1 MSSSELPS
9 QTADLRV
16 MRWGCRS
23 SSMRAEYW
31 TADANRVA
39 DPPNHSTTTWKV
51 FFFFSRTAKVA
62 KGGKLRKTH
71 THTFTFGKPMP
82 ESTASM
88 CKDWLQQRKRKKKN
102 WWPIIEWDLRR
113 NGINRAGANRRK
125 KKGIHTIFIHYQIG
139 KAKCQNLGTLL
150 ESPPFKQNDKQTGE
164 MLQSS
169 GGV

>member
-1 MSSSELPS
+1 M
-9 QTADLRV
+9 QTVWQTHQTIRLRL
-16 MRWGCRS
+16 GKS
-23 SSMRAEYW
+23 
-31 TADANRVA
+31 
-39 DPPNHSTTTWKV
+39 
-51 FFFFSRTAKVA
+51 FFFFAHSQSGQGREAK
-62 KGGKLRKTH
+62 KNTH
-71 THTFTFGKPMP
+71 THFHLWETYAR
-82 ESTASM
+82 EHS
-88 CKDWLQQRKRKKKN
+88 LNVQRLAPTKKKKKKN